1 MLHSSNPTFPSF
13 VIRRALLPAESLAS
27 FVQWHCAENVVPRM
41 ADLFRLLTECGGS
54 PVTSIHDL
62 AQSAAALQ
70 ALERVTRSSTGAL
83 DHFRVTTL
91 SSAIDGGKE
100 VRVVHGA
107 YEWPEHSRPRRI
119 QAVCGPCLRDAGFG
133 RVDWE
138 FVQAPVCTRHA
149 VQLLDRCPACSV
161 ALGFNRTQLSRC
173 LACAAA
179 LDAAAPSA
187 VEEVVVMAAR
197 LVQEPRTCAFGT
209 AAYTIPLE
217 PQELSGLLRLMLLP
231 AFGEST
237 EYGLKKG
244 LETLPLARR
253 VQALRRLGSAVV
265 DGRLDADALR
275 SLALARW
282 PYASWLV
289 RDERVRLLREACS
302 DVNLT
307 QDVSAMLC
315 WGTDMPLYPTAGETF
330 GSRMPRILN
339 LAGLAENLN
348 LRLDSLNELLAA
360 EKIKLSKP
368 SDYGYDMDM
377 VLELQRV
384 VCAMPTFQEADA
396 LLGWPGVAD
405 ELVRMRLLTS
415 LSLADGGRAIYPR
428 SVSELLS
435 RIRERVVG
443 VPQADDSHAVSLGLA
458 ADFSFDTRRFAWAI
472 AQVVGGSLPAFGW
485 APPFNLVSL
494 RVCKQR
500 LRALASWPQNETG
513 KAT

>member
-1 MLHSSNPTFPSF
+1 
-13 VIRRALLPAESLAS
+13 
-27 FVQWHCAENVVPRM
+27 
-41 ADLFRLLTECGGS
+41 
-54 PVTSIHDL
+54 
-62 AQSAAALQ
+62 
-70 ALERVTRSSTGAL
+70 
-83 DHFRVTTL
+83 
-91 SSAIDGGKE
+91 
-100 VRVVHGA
+100 
-107 YEWPEHSRPRRI
+107 
-119 QAVCGPCLRDAGFG
+119 
-133 RVDWE
+133 
-138 FVQAPVCTRHA
+138 
-149 VQLLDRCPACSV
+149 
-161 ALGFNRTQLSRC
+161 
-173 LACAAA
+173 
-179 LDAAAPSA
+179 
-187 VEEVVVMAAR
+187 MAAR

-315 WGTDMPLYPTAGETF
+315 WGTDKPLYPTAGETF

-339 LAGLAENLN
+339 LPELAEHLN
-348 LRLDSLNELLAA
+348 LKLVSLNELLAA
-360 EKIKLSKP
+360 ENIDACKP
-368 SDYGYDMDM
+368 SDDGYDMDM
-377 VLELQRV
+377 VLELHRV

-405 ELVRMRLLTS
+405 ELVGMRLLTS
-415 LSLADGGRAIYPR
+415 LSLTDGSMAIYPR

-435 RIRERVVG
+435 RIRERVVD
-443 VPQADDSHAVSLGLA
+443 VPQADDGHAVSLGLA
-458 ADFSFDTRRFAWAI
+458 ADFSFDARRFAWAI
-472 AQVVGGSLPAFGW
+472 AQVVGGSLPTFGW
-485 APPFNLVSL
+485 EPPFNLVSL
-494 RVCKQR
+494 RVCEQR
-500 LRALASWPQNETG
+500 LRALSNWPQNETG
-513 KAT
+513 KAR